1 MNSDFKYNKLTPMLR
16 HYVDVKKNFMDA
28 LLLYRV
34 GDFYEAFFDDAI
46 SISKNLQLALTGKD
60 CGHDKRAPM
69 CGVPHHV
76 IDTYIN
82 KLVQN
87 GFKVA
92 LCDQVE
98 DPKKAKGLVK
108 RAITRVI
115 SPGTIV
121 DLESLDKKENNF
133 LLSIFENKFGLG
145 ACFSDISTGKLM
157 TFEIKNNP
165 SISANKLIDEIE
177 KISPSEIIINS
188 NFSNKKVLNYLSLN
202 KEILI
207 NKIDDNKDY
216 ERLSENVYK
225 NLGKDN
231 FKKVE
236 KLRISLV
243 AISNLL
249 DYIYSYHKEKLAHI
263 NDIEILD
270 ISSFLQLDANTRRNL
285 ELHTNIDKKGKE
297 NSLFKLIDRADTVMG
312 SRLLNQWLERPL
324 IEKEKIDK
332 RLDLVEFF
340 FLNPNLSS
348 KVSYFLDDIFDL
360 ERIIGKISYQRANA
374 RDFIS
379 LKTSI
384 RNIPEF
390 KNFLKGLDNKDIV
403 SFSKN
408 IPDVSNIYQ
417 ILDKSI
423 VDDPPILITEGGI
436 IKEGFNDDLDNLKK
450 ASLSAE
456 NDLLLYENEEREKT
470 GINKLR
476 INYNKNNGYSIEIT
490 KSNLHLVPENY
501 IRKQTLKN
509 QERYTT
515 ERLEELSSLILG
527 SSDKINSLEYEIF
540 GEIRDF
546 ILSNAKT
553 LQYLSKLISIIDSLN
568 ALSKLARE
576 NNYTRPKITRDNL
589 IKIKDGRHP
598 VIEKK
603 LKENEFI
610 SNDTDI
616 GEDNNLIQIIT
627 GPNMAGKSTYMR
639 QMALIIILAQMGSF
653 VPCSKASISIC
664 DKVFT
669 RIGAS
674 DNISKG
680 ESTFMLEMNEVSNIL
695 KNSTD
700 KSFIILDEVG
710 RGTSSDDGLSIAMS
724 LVDYLSKK
732 KKAKTVFATHFHELT
747 ILEKKLDNVVNLKID
762 ILEEND
768 NLVFLRKISKGQS
781 DRSYGI
787 EVARMS
793 GLPDEIIENAKI
805 FMSKLDESDEIFKDS
820 QVIVKS
826 SMEDI
831 NKAEIEKIKTYADS
845 ININEV
851 TPLEAINIL
860 NKLIGKIKEIWWKS

>member
-1 MNSDFKYNKLTPMLR
+1 MNSDFKYDKLTPMLR
-16 HYVDVKKNFMDA
+16 HYVDVKNDFKDS

-46 SISKNLQLALTGKD
+46 TISKNLQLALTGKE
-60 CGHDKRAPM
+60 CGHEKRAPM

-76 IDTYIN
+76 IDNYIN

-157 TFEIKNNP
+157 AFEIKNNP

-188 NFSNKKVLNYLSLN
+188 NFSNKKVLNYLNLN
-202 KEILI
+202 KDILI
-207 NKIDDNKDY
+207 NKIEDSKDY
-216 ERLSENVYK
+216 EKLSQNVYT
-225 NLGKDN
+225 NLGMKN

-236 KLRISLV
+236 NLRISLI

-270 ISSFLQLDANTRRNL
+270 ISSYLQLDANTRRNL

-297 NSLFKLIDRADTVMG
+297 NSLFKLIDKADTVMG
-312 SRLLNQWLERPL
+312 SRLLNEWLERPL

-340 FLNPNLSS
+340 FLNPDLSS

-390 KNFLKGLDNKDIV
+390 KRFLQGLDNKDIV

-408 IPDVSNIYQ
+408 IPDVSNIYE
-417 ILDKSI
+417 ILDKAI
-423 VDDPPILITEGGI
+423 VNNPPVLITEGGI
-436 IKEGFNDDLDNLKK
+436 IKEGFNDDLDKLKK
-450 ASLSAE
+450 SSLSAE
-456 NDLLLYENEEREKT
+456 NDLLLYENEEKEKT
-470 GINKLR
+470 GINKLK

-515 ERLEELSSLILG
+515 ERLEELSNLILG

-546 ILSNAKT
+546 ILSQAKT
-553 LQYLSKLISIIDSLN
+553 LQYLSKLIAIIDSLN
-568 ALSKLARE
+568 SLSKLARE
-576 NNYTRPKITRDNL
+576 NNYTKPKITKDNL

-616 GEDNNLIQIIT
+616 GEDDNLIQIIT

-653 VPCSKASISIC
+653 VPCTEASISIC

-747 ILEKKLDNVVNLKID
+747 ILENKLDNIINLKID

-768 NLVFLRKISKGQS
+768 NLVFLRKISRGKS

-793 GLPDEIIENAKI
+793 GLPEEIIENAKV
-805 FMSKLDESDEIFKDS
+805 FMNKLDQSDEIFKDS
-820 QVIVKS
+820 HKIVKS
-826 SMEDI
+826 SIDDI
-831 NKAEIEKIKTYADS
+831 KDIEIEKIKNFSDS
-845 ININEV
+845 ININEL

-860 NKLIGKIKEIWWKS
+860 NNLIGKIKEI

>member
-1 MNSDFKYNKLTPMLR
+1 MDQEFKYEKLTPMLR
-16 HYVDVKKNFMDA
+16 HYVDVKNDFKDS

-34 GDFYEAFFDDAI
+34 GDFYEAFFTDAI
-46 SISKNLQLALTGKD
+46 TISKTLQLALTGKE

-82 KLVQN
+82 KLVKN
-87 GFKVA
+87 GYKVA

-115 SPGTIV
+115 SPGTVV
-121 DLESLDKKENNF
+121 DLESLDKKDNNF
-133 LLSIFENKFGLG
+133 LLSIFENKFGIG
-145 ACFSDISTGKLM
+145 ACFADISTGKLM
-157 TFEIKNNP
+157 TFEIK
-165 SISANKLIDEIE
+165 SDKDSSANKLINEIE

-188 NFSNKKVLNYLSLN
+188 NFTNKKVLDYLDLN
-202 KEILI
+202 KETLI
-207 NKIDDNKDY
+207 NKIDETDNYKS
-216 ERLSENVYK
+216 LSK
-225 NLGKDN
+225 NLFKHLGERN
-231 FKKVE
+231 FEKV
-236 KLRISLV
+236 KNLRISLI

-249 DYIYSYHKEKLAHI
+249 DYIYRYHKNNLAHL
-263 NDIEILD
+263 NEIEILE
-270 ISSFLQLDANTRRNL
+270 ISSYMQLDANTRRNL

-297 NSLFKLIDRADTVMG
+297 NSLFKLIDKADTVMG
-312 SRLLNQWLERPL
+312 SRLLNEWLERPL
-324 IEKEKIDK
+324 IDKEKIEK
-332 RLDLVEFF
+332 RLDLVEYFY
-340 FLNPNLSS
+340 LNTDISH
-348 KVSYFLDDIFDL
+348 KITFYLDDIYDL

-379 LKTSI
+379 LKTSL

-390 KNFLKGLDNKDIV
+390 KKYLSKLDNKDIV

-408 IPDVSNIYQ
+408 IPDVSNIYE

-423 VDDPPILITEGGI
+423 INDPPIVITEGGI
-436 IKEGFNDDLDNLKK
+436 IKEGFNDDLDKLKE
-450 ASLSAE
+450 SSISAE
-456 NDLLLYENEEREKT
+456 KDLINYEKDEKEKT
-470 GINKLR
+470 GISKLK
-476 INYNKNNGYSIEIT
+476 INYNKNNGYSIEVT
-490 KSNLHLVPENY
+490 KANTHLVPDNY

-515 ERLEELSSLILG
+515 EKLEELSNLILG
-527 SSDKINSLEYEIF
+527 SSDKINELEYKIF
-540 GEIRDF
+540 GEIREF
-546 ILSNAKT
+546 ILDNTKK

-568 ALSKLARE
+568 SLAKLAIE
-576 NNYTRPKITRDNL
+576 NNYKKPIITNDNT

-598 VIEKK
+598 VIEKN

-610 SNDTDI
+610 ANDTDI

-639 QMALIIILAQMGSF
+639 QMAIIIILAQMGSF
-653 VPCSKASISIC
+653 VPCQSASISVC

-695 KNSTD
+695 KNSTEN
-700 KSFIILDEVG
+700 SFIILDEVG

-732 KKAKTVFATHFHELT
+732 KRAKTVFATHFHELT
-747 ILEKKLDNVVNLKID
+747 ILENKLDNVVNLKID
-762 ILEEND
+762 ILEEDN
-768 NLVFLRKISKGQS
+768 NLVFLRKISKGKT

-787 EVARMS
+787 EVAKLS
-793 GLPDEIIENAKI
+793 GLPDELIENAKI
-805 FMSKLDESDEIFKDS
+805 FMDKLDEDDRVFKNS
-820 QVIVKS
+820 TNIVNNTID
-826 SMEDI
+826 DI
-831 NKAEIEKIKTYADS
+831 YKIKVDKLKENIDS
-845 ININEV
+845 ININEL
-851 TPLEAINIL
+851 TPLEAINVL
-860 NKLIGKIKEIWWKS
+860 SKLIENIKEIWWKS

>member
-1 MNSDFKYNKLTPMLR
+1 MNSDFKYDKLTPMLR
-16 HYVDVKKNFMDA
+16 HYVDVKNDFKDS

-46 SISKNLQLALTGKD
+46 TISKNLQLALTGKE

-92 LCDQVE
+92 LCDQIE

-145 ACFSDISTGKLM
+145 ACFSDISTGKLVA
-157 TFEIKNNP
+157 FEIKNNP

-177 KISPSEIIINS
+177 KISPLEIIINS

-202 KEILI
+202 KDILI
-207 NKIDDNKDY
+207 NKIEDSKDY
-216 ERLSENVYK
+216 EKLSRNVYT
-225 NLGKDN
+225 NLGMKN
-231 FKKVE
+231 FKKIE
-236 KLRISLV
+236 NLRISLI

-270 ISSFLQLDANTRRNL
+270 ISSYLQLDANTRRNL

-297 NSLFKLIDRADTVMG
+297 NSLFKLIDKADTVMG
-312 SRLLNQWLERPL
+312 SRLLNEWLERPL

-340 FLNPNLSS
+340 FLNPDLSS

-390 KNFLKGLDNKDIV
+390 KRFLQGLDNKDIV

-408 IPDVSNIYQ
+408 IPDVSNIYK

-423 VDDPPILITEGGI
+423 LNDPPILITEGGI
-436 IKEGFNDDLDNLKK
+436 IKEGFNDELDKLKK
-450 ASLSAE
+450 SSLSAE
-456 NDLLLYENEEREKT
+456 NDLLLYENEEKEKT
-470 GINKLR
+470 GINKLK

-515 ERLEELSSLILG
+515 ERLEELSNLILG
-527 SSDKINSLEYEIF
+527 SSDKINNLEYEIF

-546 ILSNAKT
+546 ILSEAKT
-553 LQYLSKLISIIDSLN
+553 LQYLSKLIAIIDSIN
-568 ALSKLARE
+568 SLSKLARE
-576 NNYTRPKITRDNL
+576 NNYTKPKITKDNI

-610 SNDTDI
+610 SNYTDI
-616 GEDNNLIQIIT
+616 GEDDNLIQIIT

-653 VPCSKASISIC
+653 VPCKEASISIC

-747 ILEKKLDNVVNLKID
+747 ILENKLDNVINLKID

-768 NLVFLRKISKGQS
+768 NLVFLRKISRGKS

-793 GLPDEIIENAKI
+793 GLPEEIIENAKV
-805 FMSKLDESDEIFKDS
+805 FMNKLDQSDEIFKDS
-820 QVIVKS
+820 HKIVKS
-826 SMEDI
+826 SIDDI
-831 NKAEIEKIKTYADS
+831 KDIEIEKIKKFSDS
-845 ININEV
+845 ININEL
-851 TPLEAINIL
+851 TPLEAINVL
-860 NKLIGKIKEIWWKS
+860 NNLIGKIKEIWWKS

>member
-1 MNSDFKYNKLTPMLR
+1 MNTDFKYDKLTPMLR
-16 HYVDVKKNFMDA
+16 HYVDVKNDFKDS

-46 SISKNLQLALTGKD
+46 TISKNLQLALTGKE

-76 IDTYIN
+76 IDNYIN

-133 LLSIFENKFGLG
+133 LLSIFENKFGIG
-145 ACFSDISTGKLM
+145 ACFSDISTGKLIA
-157 TFEIKNNP
+157 FEIKNNP

-202 KEILI
+202 KDILI
-207 NKIDDNKDY
+207 NKIEDSKDY
-216 ERLSENVYK
+216 EKLSRNVYT
-225 NLGKDN
+225 NLGMKN
-231 FKKVE
+231 FKKIE
-236 KLRISLV
+236 NLRISLI

-270 ISSFLQLDANTRRNL
+270 ISSYLQLDANTRRNL

-297 NSLFKLIDRADTVMG
+297 NSLFKLIDKADTVMG
-312 SRLLNQWLERPL
+312 SRLLNEWLERPL

-340 FLNPNLSS
+340 FLNPDLSS

-390 KNFLKGLDNKDIV
+390 KKFLQGLDNKDIV

-408 IPDVSNIYQ
+408 IPDVSNIYE
-417 ILDKSI
+417 ILDKAI
-423 VDDPPILITEGGI
+423 VNDPPILITEGGI
-436 IKEGFNDDLDNLKK
+436 IKEGFNDDLDKLKK
-450 ASLSAE
+450 SSLSAE
-456 NDLLLYENEEREKT
+456 NDLLLYENEEKERT

-515 ERLEELSSLILG
+515 ERLEELSNLILG
-527 SSDKINSLEYEIF
+527 SSDKINNLEYEIF

-546 ILSNAKT
+546 ILSEAKT
-553 LQYLSKLISIIDSLN
+553 LQYLSKLIAIIDSIN
-568 ALSKLARE
+568 SLSKLARE
-576 NNYTRPKITRDNL
+576 NNYTKPKITKDNI

-616 GEDNNLIQIIT
+616 GEDDNLIQIIT

-653 VPCSKASISIC
+653 VPCKEASISIC

-747 ILEKKLDNVVNLKID
+747 ILENKLDNVINLKID

-768 NLVFLRKISKGQS
+768 NLVFLRKISRGKS

-793 GLPDEIIENAKI
+793 GLPEEIIENAKV
-805 FMSKLDESDEIFKDS
+805 FMNKLDQSDEIFKDS
-820 QVIVKS
+820 HKIVKS
-826 SMEDI
+826 SIDDI
-831 NKAEIEKIKTYADS
+831 KDIEIEKIKNFSDS
-845 ININEV
+845 ININEL

>member
-1 MNSDFKYNKLTPMLR
+1 MDQEFKYEKLTPMLR
-16 HYVDVKKNFMDA
+16 HYIDVKNDFKDS

-34 GDFYEAFFDDAI
+34 GDFYEAFFTDAI
-46 SISKNLQLALTGKD
+46 TISKTLQLALTGKE

-82 KLVQN
+82 KLVKN
-87 GFKVA
+87 GYKVA

-115 SPGTIV
+115 SPGTVV
-121 DLESLDKKENNF
+121 DLESLDKKDNNF
-133 LLSIFENKFGLG
+133 LLSIFENKFGIG
-145 ACFSDISTGKLM
+145 ACFADISTGKLM
-157 TFEIKNNP
+157 TFEIKSDKN
-165 SISANKLIDEIE
+165 SSANKLINEIE

-188 NFSNKKVLNYLSLN
+188 NFSNKKVLEYLDLN

-207 NKIDDNKDY
+207 NKIDETNNYKS
-216 ERLSENVYK
+216 LSENVFKHLGDK
-225 NLGKDN
+225 N
-231 FKKVE
+231 FEKV
-236 KLRISLV
+236 KNLRISLI

-249 DYIYSYHKEKLAHI
+249 DYIYRYHKNNLAHL
-263 NDIEILD
+263 NEIEILE
-270 ISSFLQLDANTRRNL
+270 ISSYMQLDANTRRNL

-297 NSLFKLIDRADTVMG
+297 NSLFKLIDKADTVMG
-312 SRLLNQWLERPL
+312 SRLLNEWLERPL
-324 IEKEKIDK
+324 IDKEKIEK
-332 RLDLVEFF
+332 RLDLVEYFY
-340 FLNPNLSS
+340 LNTDISH
-348 KVSYFLDDIFDL
+348 KITFYLDDIYDL

-379 LKTSI
+379 LKTSL

-390 KNFLKGLDNKDIV
+390 KKYLSKLDNKDIV

-408 IPDVSNIYQ
+408 IPDVSNIYE

-423 VDDPPILITEGGI
+423 INDPPIVITEGGI
-436 IKEGFNDDLDNLKK
+436 IKEGFNDDLDKLKE
-450 ASLSAE
+450 SSISAE
-456 NDLLLYENEEREKT
+456 KDLINYEKDEKEKT
-470 GINKLR
+470 GISKLK
-476 INYNKNNGYSIEIT
+476 INYNKNNGYSIEVT
-490 KSNLHLVPENY
+490 KANTHLVPDYY

-515 ERLEELSSLILG
+515 EKLEELSNLILG
-527 SSDKINSLEYEIF
+527 SSDKINELEYKIF
-540 GEIRDF
+540 GEIREF
-546 ILSNAKT
+546 ILDNTKK

-568 ALSKLARE
+568 SLAKLAIE
-576 NNYTRPKITRDNL
+576 NNYKKPIITNDNT

-598 VIEKK
+598 VIEKN

-610 SNDTDI
+610 ANDTDI

-639 QMALIIILAQMGSF
+639 QMAIIIILAQMGSF
-653 VPCSKASISIC
+653 VPCQSASISVC

-695 KNSTD
+695 KNSTEN
-700 KSFIILDEVG
+700 SFIILDEVG

-732 KKAKTVFATHFHELT
+732 KRAKTVFATHFHELT
-747 ILEKKLDNVVNLKID
+747 ILENKLDNVVNLKID
-762 ILEEND
+762 ILEEDN
-768 NLVFLRKISKGQS
+768 NLVFLRKISKGKT

-787 EVARMS
+787 EVAKLS
-793 GLPDEIIENAKI
+793 GLPDELIENAKI
-805 FMSKLDESDEIFKDS
+805 FMDKLDEDDRVFKNS
-820 QVIVKS
+820 TNIVNNTID
-826 SMEDI
+826 DI
-831 NKAEIEKIKTYADS
+831 YKIKVDKLKENIDS
-845 ININEV
+845 ININEL
-851 TPLEAINIL
+851 TPLEAINVL
-860 NKLIGKIKEIWWKS
+860 SKLIENIKEIWWKS

>member
-1 MNSDFKYNKLTPMLR
+1 MDQEFKYEKLTPMLR
-16 HYVDVKKNFMDA
+16 HYIDVKNDFKDS

-34 GDFYEAFFDDAI
+34 GDFYEAFFTDAI
-46 SISKNLQLALTGKD
+46 TISKTLQLALTGKE

-82 KLVQN
+82 KLVKN
-87 GFKVA
+87 GYKVA

-115 SPGTIV
+115 SPGTVV
-121 DLESLDKKENNF
+121 DLESLDKKDNNF
-133 LLSIFENKFGLG
+133 LLSIFENKFGIG
-145 ACFSDISTGKLM
+145 ACFADISTGKLM
-157 TFEIKNNP
+157 TFEIKSDKN
-165 SISANKLIDEIE
+165 SSANKLINEIE

-188 NFSNKKVLNYLSLN
+188 NFSNKKVLEYLDLN

-207 NKIDDNKDY
+207 NKIDETNNYKS
-216 ERLSENVYK
+216 LSENVFKHLGDK
-225 NLGKDN
+225 N
-231 FKKVE
+231 FEKV
-236 KLRISLV
+236 KNLRISLI

-249 DYIYSYHKEKLAHI
+249 DYIYRYHKNNLAHL
-263 NDIEILD
+263 NEIEILE
-270 ISSFLQLDANTRRNL
+270 ISSYMQLDANTRRNL

-297 NSLFKLIDRADTVMG
+297 NSLFKLIDKADTVMG
-312 SRLLNQWLERPL
+312 SRLLNEWLERPL
-324 IEKEKIDK
+324 IDKEKIEK
-332 RLDLVEFF
+332 RLDLVEYFY
-340 FLNPNLSS
+340 LNTDISH
-348 KVSYFLDDIFDL
+348 KITFYLDDIYDL

-379 LKTSI
+379 LKTSL

-390 KNFLKGLDNKDIV
+390 KKYLSKLDNKDIV

-408 IPDVSNIYQ
+408 IPDVSNIYE

-423 VDDPPILITEGGI
+423 INDPPIVITEGGI
-436 IKEGFNDDLDNLKK
+436 IKEGFNDDLDKLKE
-450 ASLSAE
+450 SSISAE
-456 NDLLLYENEEREKT
+456 KDLINYEKDEKEKT
-470 GINKLR
+470 GISKLK
-476 INYNKNNGYSIEIT
+476 INYNKNNGYSIEVT
-490 KSNLHLVPENY
+490 KANTHLVPDYY

-515 ERLEELSSLILG
+515 EKLEELSNLILG
-527 SSDKINSLEYEIF
+527 SSDKINELEYKIF
-540 GEIRDF
+540 GEIREF
-546 ILSNAKT
+546 ILDNTKK

-568 ALSKLARE
+568 SLAKLAIE
-576 NNYTRPKITRDNL
+576 NNYKKPIITNDNT

-598 VIEKK
+598 VIEKN

-610 SNDTDI
+610 ANDTDI

-639 QMALIIILAQMGSF
+639 QMAIIIILAQMGSF
-653 VPCSKASISIC
+653 VPCQSASISVC

-695 KNSTD
+695 KNSTEN
-700 KSFIILDEVG
+700 SFIILDEVG

-732 KKAKTVFATHFHELT
+732 KRAKTVFATHFHELT
-747 ILEKKLDNVVNLKID
+747 ILENKLDNVVNLKID
-762 ILEEND
+762 ILEEDN
-768 NLVFLRKISKGQS
+768 NLVFLRKISKGKT

-787 EVARMS
+787 EVAKLS
-793 GLPDEIIENAKI
+793 GLPDELIENAKI
-805 FMSKLDESDEIFKDS
+805 FMDKLDEDDRVFKNS
-820 QVIVKS
+820 TNIVNNTID
-826 SMEDI
+826 DI
-831 NKAEIEKIKTYADS
+831 YKIKVDKLKENIDS
-845 ININEV
+845 ININEL
-851 TPLEAINIL
+851 TPLEAINVL
-860 NKLIGKIKEIWWKS
+860 SKLIENIKEI

>member
-1 MNSDFKYNKLTPMLR
+1 MNSDFKYDKLTPMLR
-16 HYVDVKKNFMDA
+16 HYVDVKNDFKDS

-46 SISKNLQLALTGKD
+46 TISKNLQLALTGKE

-92 LCDQVE
+92 LCDQIE

-145 ACFSDISTGKLM
+145 ACFSDISTGKLVA
-157 TFEIKNNP
+157 FEIKNNP

-177 KISPSEIIINS
+177 KISPLEIIINS

-202 KEILI
+202 KDILI
-207 NKIDDNKDY
+207 NKIEDSKDY
-216 ERLSENVYK
+216 EKLSRNVYT
-225 NLGKDN
+225 NLGMKN
-231 FKKVE
+231 FKKIE
-236 KLRISLV
+236 NLRISLI

-270 ISSFLQLDANTRRNL
+270 ISSYLQLDANTRRNL

-297 NSLFKLIDRADTVMG
+297 NSLFKLIDKADTVMG
-312 SRLLNQWLERPL
+312 SRLLNEWLERPL

-340 FLNPNLSS
+340 FLNPDLSS

-390 KNFLKGLDNKDIV
+390 KRFLQGLDNKDIV

-408 IPDVSNIYQ
+408 IPDVSNIYK

-423 VDDPPILITEGGI
+423 LNDPPILITEGGI
-436 IKEGFNDDLDNLKK
+436 IKEGFNDELDKLKK
-450 ASLSAE
+450 SSLSAE
-456 NDLLLYENEEREKT
+456 NDLLLYENEEKEKT
-470 GINKLR
+470 GINKLK

-515 ERLEELSSLILG
+515 ERLEELSNLILG
-527 SSDKINSLEYEIF
+527 SSDKINNLEYEIF

-546 ILSNAKT
+546 ILSEAKT
-553 LQYLSKLISIIDSLN
+553 LQYLSKLIAIIDSIN
-568 ALSKLARE
+568 SLSKLARE
-576 NNYTRPKITRDNL
+576 NNYTKPKITKDNI

-616 GEDNNLIQIIT
+616 GEDDNLIQIIT

-653 VPCSKASISIC
+653 VPCKEASISIC

-747 ILEKKLDNVVNLKID
+747 ILENKLDNVINLKID

-768 NLVFLRKISKGQS
+768 NLVFLRKISRGKS

-793 GLPDEIIENAKI
+793 GLPEEIIENAKV
-805 FMSKLDESDEIFKDS
+805 FMNKLDQSDEIFKDS
-820 QVIVKS
+820 HKIVKS
-826 SMEDI
+826 SIDDI
-831 NKAEIEKIKTYADS
+831 KDIEIEKIKKFSDS
-845 ININEV
+845 ININEL
-851 TPLEAINIL
+851 TPLEAINVL
-860 NKLIGKIKEIWWKS
+860 NNLIGKIKEIWWKS